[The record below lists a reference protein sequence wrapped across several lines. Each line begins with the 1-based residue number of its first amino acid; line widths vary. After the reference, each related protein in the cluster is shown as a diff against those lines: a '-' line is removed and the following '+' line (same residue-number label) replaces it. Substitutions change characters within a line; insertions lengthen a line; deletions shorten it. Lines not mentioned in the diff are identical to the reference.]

1 MCAETPLLSA
11 DSELRAVIHAATERQ
26 TKLCLRGSGSKD
38 FYGGTGHGL
47 AVDLSHYRG
56 IIDYAPEELVIVVRA
71 GTPLAEVEA
80 VLNEAG
86 QMLPFEP
93 PQYGGGGTIGGCIAA
108 GLSGPRR
115 PYAGAARDYVLGLR
129 LIDGRGQSLRFG
141 GAVIKNVAGY
151 DVSRLMVGAMGTLG
165 VLRDIALKVLPQ
177 PRVERTMCFACTEPD
192 AIVQMNRW
200 AGRMPALSASSH
212 ADGVLALRLSG
223 SAAGVNAALREL
235 GGESLDDAEPYWRSL
250 RDQRNYFF
258 TQAEPLWRVSL
269 PPTAPP
275 LKIPLPQMIE
285 WGGALRWLVGDLDY
299 AAVQARV
306 RGLGGHITAFRGAP
320 LNVPAF
326 QSLPPPLQQLHTRIR
341 NVFDPHRIF
350 NPGRVC
356 SLQDSNHQR

>member
-1 MCAETPLLSA
+1 MCAETPLLGA
-11 DSELRAVIHAATERQ
+11 DSELRAVIRTATERQ

-38 FYGGTGHGL
+38 FYGGTGPGL

-80 VLNEAG
+80 VLSEAG

-115 PYAGAARDYVLGLR
+115 PYAGASRDYVLGLR
-129 LIDGRGQSLRFG
+129 LIDGRGQSLQFG

-165 VLRDIALKVLPQ
+165 VLRDIALKVLPR
-177 PRVERTMCFACTEPD
+177 PRVERTVCFACTEPE
-192 AIVQMNRW
+192 AIVRMNRW

-235 GGESLDDAEPYWRSL
+235 GGELLDDAESYWRSL
-250 RDQRNYFF
+250 RDQHNYFF

-275 LKIPLPQMIE
+275 LKIPLPLMIE

-320 LNVPAF
+320 RNIPVF
-326 QSLPPPLQQLHTRIR
+326 QPLPPALEQLHTRIR
-341 NVFDPHRIF
+341 DVFDPHRIF
-350 NPGRVC
+350 NPGRFC
-356 SLQDSNHQR
+356 SQQESDHQR